1 MLFMFYLIQK
11 NVKKKFNN
19 FDEKMQLL
27 NSLNKIMLLCVG
39 IYIENPLQKIH
50 AKLGY
55 SHKNLTSVTHQHNV
69 IYTTLVVS

>member
-27 NSLNKIMLLCVG
+27 IFLNKIMLLCVG
-39 IYIENPLQKIH
+39 IYIEKPLQK
-50 AKLGY
+50 
-55 SHKNLTSVTHQHNV
+55 
-69 IYTTLVVS
+69 

>member
-39 IYIENPLQKIH
+39 IYIENPL
-50 AKLGY
+50 
-55 SHKNLTSVTHQHNV
+55 
-69 IYTTLVVS
+69 